1 MINKILNLLRKINKK
16 TFDIQFFL
24 IPTLIRAKLQI
35 LIFHF
40 CPKLVRFLSIKTA
53 RLPNKEER
61 FLYNKEQL
69 DELKIINK
77 QNFRF
82 ESIDLYIRSKKYN
95 FQDLEKSKNIF
106 LLNPFYIENE
116 TTNHLPPSKKKLLM
130 IEKKN
135 VYYVTS
141 DHDFLG
147 EYLKYKI
154 NIIYIQVWKKRKKE
168 LFISQE
174 ESKLRNKA
182 LEYCKENNNSY
193 VLDVCFET
201 NCKTL
206 YIGSAIIAALTFTK
220 LTKKLNIYNWD
231 FYMNE
236 SPKDYGYFKT
246 LNLLYPVNF
255 RIKNN
260 VFLEMGLWH
269 WVFIYR
275 LSKLKNV
282 QITGYLK
289 DICGKQKI
297 VKRLLEIFYKQTK

>member
-1 MINKILNLLRKINKK
+1 MINKILNFFRAINKK
-16 TFDIQFFL
+16 TLNIQFFL

-35 LIFHF
+35 LTFHF

-61 FLYNKEQL
+61 FFYNEGQL

-82 ESIDLYIRSKKYN
+82 ESLDLYIRSKKYN
-95 FQDLEKSKNIF
+95 YQDLEKSKNIF
-106 LLNPFYIENE
+106 LLNPFYTENE
-116 TTNHLPPSKKKLLM
+116 TINHLPPSKKKLLM

-141 DHDFLG
+141 DHEFLK

-154 NIIYIQVWKKRKKE
+154 NIIYIQVWQKRKKE
-168 LFISQE
+168 LFIPQE
-174 ESKLRNKA
+174 ESKLRNEA
-182 LEYCKENNNSY
+182 LEYCKENKNSY

-201 NCKTL
+201 NCETL
-206 YIGSAIIAALTFTK
+206 YIGSATIAALTFAK
-220 LTKKLNIYNWD
+220 LTKKLNIHNWD

-275 LSKLKNV
+275 LSKLKNI

-297 VKRLLEIFYKQTK
+297 IKRLLEIFYK